1 MCNER
6 LILKYMNMK
15 RFLISCTVCCG
26 FATASPAQGL
36 TDMTHSREAVMHNLP
51 LGATHWTG
59 GFWGDRFNVL
69 STTGIWSM
77 WDTWNTPYETI
88 DALGLH
94 GSHGFANFQV
104 AAGTVKGKHHGPPF
118 HDGDMYKWLEACAA
132 AYAVTK
138 DPKLDQLMDQF
149 IEQVALAQR
158 ADGYIHTPVN
168 IEERNSLPPTSLP
181 PTPSCRGGE
190 STAQKASPTGGG
202 LEGAGGSAGAG
213 SAASE
218 NAAGIE
224 IGKDQKHAFASRLN
238 FETYNLGHLMT
249 AGIIHKRATGKTTL
263 FDCGRKAADFLY
275 NFLTNDAA
283 ELSRNAIC
291 PSHYMGATEMY
302 RETGDK
308 KYLTLAEGLI
318 SIRDSVKNGEDHNQ
332 DRIPFRQQYE
342 AMGHAVRANYLYAGV
357 ADLYAETGEAQLK
370 KNLEAIWD
378 DIVNHKIYIMGGCGA
393 LYDGVSPDGTTYN
406 QPSIQQIH
414 QAYGRQ
420 FQLPQE
426 YAHNEICAQIG
437 MLLYSWRMFQ
447 TDMHPKYI
455 DNIENEL
462 YNGIL
467 SGVSL
472 DGKDYFYTEAL
483 RRTKEY
489 PYVLRWPKHRQ
500 RYITCFCCPPNTLRT
515 LLEAQEYAYSIK
527 GDTLWV
533 NLYGQNTL
541 KTDDLEVEQQTDY
554 PWDGHITLTIKK
566 AKHLASIRM
575 HIPGWSIGMELRL
588 NGKPIAAEALR
599 EPRKWKKG
607 DRIEL
612 ILPMRPRLIEANPLV
627 EEAKNHIAIMRGPI
641 VYCLEGQDISAAT
654 GGSSSAAAT
663 ASPRIND
670 IAIPADVRFTETKV
684 TICGH
689 EMVALEADVP
699 IVNEDFWRNDELYR
713 ELRPVT
719 NRKAHIRLI
728 PYYAWDNRGIQDMSL
743 WLPLK
748 R

>member
-1 MCNER
+1 MKKLL
-6 LILKYMNMK
+6 LIAL
-15 RFLISCTVCCG
+15 VCCCG
-26 FATASPAQGL
+26 TATNTQAQGL
-36 TDMTHSREAVMHNLP
+36 TDMSRSKQAKMQNLP
-51 LGATHWTG
+51 MGATQWTG
-59 GFWGDRFNVL
+59 GFWGDRFQML
-69 STTGIWSM
+69 STTGIWDM
-77 WDTWNTPYETI
+77 WETWNTPYETI

-132 AYAVTK
+132 VYAVTK
-138 DPKLDQLMDQF
+138 DPKIDALMDQF

-158 ADGYIHTPVN
+158 ADGYIHTPVV
-168 IEERNSLPPTSLP
+168 ISERN
-181 PTPSCRGGE
+181 
-190 STAQKASPTGGG
+190 
-202 LEGAGGSAGAG
+202 AGIDSH
-213 SAASE
+213 SNSE

-263 FDCGRKAADFLY
+263 FDCGKKAADFLY

-291 PSHYMGATEMY
+291 PSHYMGAAEMY
-302 RETGDK
+302 RETGDE
-308 KYLTLAEGLI
+308 KYLTLAKGLI
-318 SIRDSVKNGEDHNQ
+318 AIRDSVKNGEDHNQ
-332 DRIPFRQQYE
+332 DRHKFRDQYE

-357 ADLYAETGEAQLK
+357 ADLYAETGETQLM
-370 KNLEAIWD
+370 KNLSAIWD

-426 YAHNEICAQIG
+426 AAHNEICAQIG
-437 MLLYSWRMFQ
+437 MMLFSWRLFQ
-447 TDMHPKYI
+447 TTGDGKYI

-467 SGVSL
+467 SGISL
-472 DGKDYFYTEAL
+472 DGRDFFYTEAL
-483 RRTKEY
+483 RRTKEF
-489 PYVLRWPKHRQ
+489 PYVMRWPKHRQ

-515 LLEAQEYAYSIK
+515 LCEAQEYAYSTNN
-527 GDTLWV
+527 DTLWV
-533 NLYGQNTL
+533 NLYGQNSL
-541 KTDDLEVEQQTDY
+541 KTKDLEIEQQSNY
-554 PWDGHITLTIKK
+554 PWDGEIKFTVKK
-566 AKHLASIRM
+566 AKKLSTIILHKPDWCDKYSVKVNGESADLAIT
-575 HIPGWSIGMELRL
+575 
-588 NGKPIAAEALR
+588 
-599 EPRKWKKG
+599 RKWKKG
-607 DRIEL
+607 DVIEL
-612 ILPMRPRLIEANPLV
+612 CLDMRPRLIEANPLV
-627 EEAKNHIAIMRGPI
+627 EEAKNQVAVMRGPI
-641 VYCLEGQDISAAT
+641 VYCLEGQDIE
-654 GGSSSAAAT
+654 GGH
-663 ASPRIND
+663 RIND
-670 IAIPADVRFTETKV
+670 IALSDDIQLKEVKM
-684 TICGH
+684 TIAGH
-689 EMVALEADVP
+689 SFIALEGNAKL
-699 IVNEDFWRNDELYR
+699 VNNQQWNNQTLYR
-713 ELRPVT
+713 ELI
-719 NRKAHIRLI
+719 KAPESKVKIRLI